1 MKWSILLTPLTRGMI
16 KFLEIKGDTT
26 MKKIEAIIRPEKL
39 NDVKDALANIGVK
52 GMTVSN
58 VLGFGNQKG
67 YTQIYRGQEI
77 ETRLLPKIKLEVVIS
92 NEIADEV
99 ITTIVDTAK
108 TGKFGDGKIFV
119 FDVANTIRIRTGE
132 HGNDAV

>member
-1 MKWSILLTPLTRGMI
+1 
-16 KFLEIKGDTT
+16 

-39 NDVKDALANIGVK
+39 NDVKIKLSNIDVQ

-58 VLGFGNQKG
+58 VMGFGKQKG

-77 ETRLLPKIKLEVVIS
+77 ETKLLPKIKLEVVVPTEKVDIVVAAIAEIS
-92 NEIADEV
+92 
-99 ITTIVDTAK
+99 K

-119 FDVANTIRIRTGE
+119 YDVLDAIRIRTGE
-132 HGNDAV
+132 HGENAL

>member
-1 MKWSILLTPLTRGMI
+1 
-16 KFLEIKGDTT
+16 

-39 NDVKDALANIGVK
+39 NDVKIALSNIDVE

-58 VLGFGNQKG
+58 VMGFGKQKG

-77 ETRLLPKIKLEVVIS
+77 ETKLLPKIKLEVVVPA
-92 NEIADEV
+92 EKADKVIAAIAE
-99 ITTIVDTAK
+99 TSK

-119 FDVANTIRIRTGE
+119 YSVSDAIRIRTGE
-132 HGNDAV
+132 QGPDAL

>member
-1 MKWSILLTPLTRGMI
+1 
-16 KFLEIKGDTT
+16 
-26 MKKIEAIIRPEKL
+26 MKKVEAIIRPEKL
-39 NDVKDALANIGVK
+39 NPVKDALSDMGVK

-77 ETRLLPKIKLEVVIS
+77 VTRLLPKIKFEVVVS
-92 NEIADEV
+92 NEIVDKV
-99 ITTIVDTAK
+99 ISTIVSIAK
-108 TGKFGDGKIFV
+108 TGKFGDGKIFIL
-119 FDVANTIRIRTGE
+119 DVADTIRIRTGE

>member
-1 MKWSILLTPLTRGMI
+1 
-16 KFLEIKGDTT
+16 

-39 NDVKDALANIGVK
+39 NEVKEALSTIGVK

-58 VLGFGNQKG
+58 VMGFGNQKG

-77 ETRLLPKIKLEVVIS
+77 ETKLLPKIKLEAV
-92 NEIADEV
+92 IADKITDKV
-99 ITTIVDTAK
+99 IATIVEATQ

-119 FDVANTIRIRTGE
+119 FDIVDTIRIRTGE
-132 HGNDAV
+132 RGDDAV

>member
-1 MKWSILLTPLTRGMI
+1 
-16 KFLEIKGDTT
+16 

-39 NDVKDALANIGVK
+39 NDVKIALSNLDIQ

-77 ETRLLPKIKLEVVIS
+77 ETKLLPKIKLEVVVPT
-92 NEIADEV
+92 EKADKV
-99 ITTIVDTAK
+99 ITAITETSK
-108 TGKFGDGKIFV
+108 TGEYGDGKVFV
-119 FDVANTIRIRTGE
+119 YDVLDAVRIRTGE
-132 HGNDAV
+132 RGDNAL

>member
-1 MKWSILLTPLTRGMI
+1 
-16 KFLEIKGDTT
+16 
-26 MKKIEAIIRPEKL
+26 L
-39 NDVKDALANIGVK
+39 NAVKDALSDIGVK

-58 VLGFGNQKG
+58 GLGFGNQKG
-67 YTQIYRGQEI
+67 YTQIYRGLEI
-77 ETRLLPKIKLEVVIS
+77 VTKLLPKIKLDVVIS

-99 ITTIVDTAK
+99 ITTILKTAK

>member
-1 MKWSILLTPLTRGMI
+1 
-16 KFLEIKGDTT
+16 

-39 NDVKDALANIGVK
+39 NTVKDALSDIGIK

-77 ETRLLPKIKLEVVIS
+77 ETKLLPKIKLEVVIS
-92 NEIADEV
+92 NEIVDEV
-99 ITTIVDTAK
+99 ITTIVNAAK

-119 FDVANTIRIRTGE
+119 FDVANTVRIRTGE
-132 HGNDAV
+132 QGNDAV

>member
-1 MKWSILLTPLTRGMI
+1 
-16 KFLEIKGDTT
+16 

-39 NDVKDALANIGVK
+39 NDVKEAISNLGIN

-77 ETRLLPKIKLEVVIS
+77 VSKLLPKVKLEVVVPS
-92 NEIADEV
+92 ARVDEV
-99 ITTIVDTAK
+99 IAAIVNISK

-119 FDVANTIRIRTGE
+119 CDVTDVIRIRTGE
-132 HGNDAV
+132 HDEDAL

>member
-1 MKWSILLTPLTRGMI
+1 
-16 KFLEIKGDTT
+16 
-26 MKKIEAIIRPEKL
+26 MKKVEAIIRPEKL
-39 NDVKDALANIGVK
+39 NAVKDALSDIGVK

-77 ETRLLPKIKLEVVIS
+77 VTRLLPKIKLEVVIS
-92 NEIADEV
+92 NEITDEV
-99 ITTIVDTAK
+99 IKTIITYAK
-108 TGKFGDGKIFV
+108 TGKFGDGKIFI
-119 FDVANTIRIRTGE
+119 FDVDNTIRIRTGE

>member
-1 MKWSILLTPLTRGMI
+1 
-16 KFLEIKGDTT
+16 

-39 NDVKDALANIGVK
+39 NDIKDALSALGVQ

-67 YTQIYRGQEI
+67 YTQVYRGQEI
-77 ETRLLPKIKLEVVIS
+77 VTKLIPKVKLEVVIPAHIK
-92 NEIADEV
+92 EAV
-99 ITTIVDTAK
+99 ITAIINNSK

-119 FDVANTIRIRTGE
+119 SDIQDVIRIRTGE
-132 HGNDAV
+132 HGEDAL

>member
-1 MKWSILLTPLTRGMI
+1 
-16 KFLEIKGDTT
+16 

-39 NDVKDALANIGVK
+39 NDIKDALSNIGVK

-77 ETRLLPKIKLEVVIS
+77 VTRLLPKIKLEVVIS
-92 NEIADEV
+92 DEIVDQV
-99 ITTIVDTAK
+99 ITTIVNIAK
-108 TGKFGDGKIFV
+108 TGNFGDGKIFV
-119 FDVANTIRIRTGE
+119 LDVENTIRIRTGE

>member
-1 MKWSILLTPLTRGMI
+1 
-16 KFLEIKGDTT
+16 

-99 ITTIVDTAK
+99 ITTIVATAQ

>member
-1 MKWSILLTPLTRGMI
+1 
-16 KFLEIKGDTT
+16 
-26 MKKIEAIIRPEKL
+26 MKKIEAIIRPDKL
-39 NDVKDALANIGVK
+39 NNVKDALSDIGVK

-77 ETRLLPKIKLEVVIS
+77 VTRLLPKIKLEVVIAK
-92 NEIADEV
+92 EKVDEV
-99 ITTIVDTAK
+99 IAAIVNTSK

-119 FDVANTIRIRTGE
+119 FNVEDTIRIRTGE
-132 HGNDAV
+132 RGGDAV

>member
-1 MKWSILLTPLTRGMI
+1 
-16 KFLEIKGDTT
+16 
-26 MKKIEAIIRPEKL
+26 MKKIEAIIRPEKM
-39 NDVKDALANIGVK
+39 DAVKNALADIGVK

-77 ETRLLPKIKLEVVIS
+77 ETRLLPKIKLEVVIA
-92 NEIADEV
+92 NEIADKV
-99 ITTIVDTAK
+99 ITTIVNIAK

-119 FDVANTIRIRTGE
+119 FDVAETIRIRTGE

>member
-1 MKWSILLTPLTRGMI
+1 
-16 KFLEIKGDTT
+16 

-39 NDVKDALANIGVK
+39 NPVKDALSDIGVK

-77 ETRLLPKIKLEVVIS
+77 ETKLLPKIKLEVVVS
-92 NEIADEV
+92 DEIADKV
-99 ITTIVDTAK
+99 ITTIVSIAK
-108 TGKFGDGKIFV
+108 TGNFGDGKIFV

>member
-1 MKWSILLTPLTRGMI
+1 
-16 KFLEIKGDTT
+16 

-39 NDVKDALANIGVK
+39 NDVKIILSNIDVQ

-58 VLGFGNQKG
+58 VMGFGKQKG

-77 ETRLLPKIKLEVVIS
+77 ETKLLPKIKLEVVVPTEKVDIVVAA
-92 NEIADEV
+92 IAD
-99 ITTIVDTAK
+99 TSK

-119 FDVANTIRIRTGE
+119 YDVLDAIRIRTGE
-132 HGNDAV
+132 HGENAL